1 MLAVS
6 SFLVPSRFRAVRS
19 RRKMISVLRESGHHR
34 LDVLAALLADP
45 LAEVDTLQVLHN
57 RVPSEKIEIRYI
69 HQIFWT
75 TYTHH
80 TFAAGPKKSR
90 SMHRVQA

>member
-6 SFLVPSRFRAVRS
+6 SLSVLSRLHAVRS

-45 LAEVDTLQVLHN
+45 LAGVDTLQVLHD
-57 RVPSEKIEIRYI
+57 RVPSENLEIRYI
-69 HQIFWT
+69 HQNS
-75 TYTHH
+75 
-80 TFAAGPKKSR
+80 G
-90 SMHRVQA
+90 